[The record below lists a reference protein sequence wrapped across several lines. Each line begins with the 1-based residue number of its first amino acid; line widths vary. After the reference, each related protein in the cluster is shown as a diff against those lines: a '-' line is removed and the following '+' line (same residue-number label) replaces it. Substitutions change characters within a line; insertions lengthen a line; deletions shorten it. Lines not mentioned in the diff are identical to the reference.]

1 MPLDII
7 GTPNPKTDHLVKLH
21 GQWFWPCNAWLGLL
35 ERFGEEAVLN
45 AAGNSDEPINPATI
59 HGKDLYAFTMRVA
72 EELRAITAIK
82 QRNQR

>member
-1 MPLDII
+1 MKLDII
-7 GTPNPKTDHLVKLH
+7 GNPNPKTDHLVRLCRV
-21 GQWFWPCNAWLGLL
+21 WYWPNDAWLRLL
-35 ERFGEEAVLN
+35 GQFGEEAVLN

-72 EELRAITAIK
+72 EELRAIKAIK